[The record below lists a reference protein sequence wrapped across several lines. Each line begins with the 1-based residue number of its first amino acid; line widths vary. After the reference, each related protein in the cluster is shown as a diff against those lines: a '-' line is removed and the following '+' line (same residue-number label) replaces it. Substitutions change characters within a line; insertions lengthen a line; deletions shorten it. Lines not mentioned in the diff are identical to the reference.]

1 MFTPYVAVEI
11 IYTYAKILKTQSSLI
26 RYRKNAIKTQHIW
39 SYAKTEHFIF
49 FISLTEKCYY

>member
-26 RYRKNAIKTQHIW
+26 RYRKNAIKTQHI
-39 SYAKTEHFIF
+39 
-49 FISLTEKCYY
+49 